1 VVLLIQFFARLMLGL
16 QWVEFPE
23 YSGILFRRTY
33 TDLALP
39 KALMDRSHEW
49 LDGTDASWDGIN
61 HRWTFPSKAS
71 LSFGYLDHKGAEQKY
86 RSAEFEVI
94 GFDEVT
100 EFDLD
105 PVLFVF
111 SRLRKSGGSGL
122 PLLMRYATNPGGR
135 DHQWVK
141 QRMIIEGPKYG
152 RTFIPAN
159 LKDNAFID
167 QEGYTRS
174 LMQLD
179 PTRRKQ
185 LLEGN

>member
-1 VVLLIQFFARLMLGL
+1 
-16 QWVEFPE
+16 
-23 YSGILFRRTY
+23 
-33 TDLALP
+33 
-39 KALMDRSHEW
+39 
-49 LDGTDASWDGIN
+49 
-61 HRWTFPSKAS
+61 

-86 RSAEFEVI
+86 RSAEFQVI

-159 LKDNAFID
+159 LKDNSFID
-167 QEGYTRS
+167 QEGYIRS

-179 PTRRKQ
+179 PAWRKQ